1 MTNEKNVLT
10 IGLSGGGSLKVNR
23 NSLGML
29 SKAIGMFSP
38 EDVNRIMRAIAQDT
52 KIQSMK
58 KEIDDL
64 EANVGNE
71 ITEGTE
77 TAEGD
82 QQTKDRDL
90 EEVS

>member
-1 MTNEKNVLT
+1 
-10 IGLSGGGSLKVNR
+10 
-23 NSLGML
+23 
-29 SKAIGMFSP
+29 
-38 EDVNRIMRAIAQDT
+38 MRAIAQDT

>member
-1 MTNEKNVLT
+1 
-10 IGLSGGGSLKVNR
+10 
-23 NSLGML
+23 
-29 SKAIGMFSP
+29 
-38 EDVNRIMRAIAQDT
+38 
-52 KIQSMK
+52 MK
-58 KEIDDL
+58 SVEEIYEELMAYMGVPQEEIDDL